1 MTKKKAKSPILPSNL
16 KDPTGADRLER
27 GAMSEFARR
36 MKRIGK
42 AYNDILDRIPVSP
55 SVNQR
60 YTFDLDSTQL
70 SMLLSNASLLVDEI
84 LGADSETGFWFWTE
98 YVNPAYQRG
107 TAQEFANLSQQSAVY
122 AAGQESVSTVLLS
135 EPYRRRLILVRART
149 FEEMKNLS
157 ATVKADM
164 ARILT
169 DGLGRGQNPLEIAK
183 RITEQT
189 GIESRRA
196 NRIARTEITTAL
208 RRGRWD
214 ESDEATEQYGIIT
227 RQLHLSA
234 LSATTRQTHALR
246 HGKLYTTEEVR
257 EWYSINGNAINCKCT
272 QVSVLVDEA
281 GNPLY
286 PNVID
291 MARKR
296 LEKAKQSGLVPN
308 HSHCG
313 CGRKHAA

>member
-1 MTKKKAKSPILPSNL
+1 MTKKKAKSPILPGNL

-42 AYNDILDRIPVSP
+42 AYKGILDRIPASP

-84 LGADSETGFWFWTE
+84 LGADNETGFWFWAD

-122 AAGQESVSTVLLS
+122 AAGQESVSTILLS

-157 ATVKADM
+157 ASVKADM

-183 RITEQT
+183 RLTEQT

-208 RRGRWD
+208 RRARLD
-214 ESDEATEQYGIIT
+214 EDDEARERYGIRTKQMHI
-227 RQLHLSA
+227 SA
-234 LSATTRQTHALR
+234 LSPTTRSTHAAR
-246 HGKLYTTEEVR
+246 HAHLYAAEEQR
-257 EWYSINGNAINCKCT
+257 EWWAKDANGVNCKCST
-272 QVSVLVDEA
+272 IAVMVDES
-281 GNPLY
+281 GKPLSDTI
-286 PNVID
+286 ID
-291 MARKR
+291 KAQKTFNTMKARGYQW
-296 LEKAKQSGLVPN
+296 AKG
-308 HSHCG
+308 
-313 CGRKHAA
+313 

>member
-1 MTKKKAKSPILPSNL
+1 
-16 KDPTGADRLER
+16 
-27 GAMSEFARR
+27 
-36 MKRIGK
+36 
-42 AYNDILDRIPVSP
+42 
-55 SVNQR
+55 
-60 YTFDLDSTQL
+60 
-70 SMLLSNASLLVDEI
+70 
-84 LGADSETGFWFWTE
+84 
-98 YVNPAYQRG
+98 
-107 TAQEFANLSQQSAVY
+107 
-122 AAGQESVSTVLLS
+122 
-135 EPYRRRLILVRART
+135 RRRLILVRART
-149 FEEMKNLS
+149 FEEMKNFS

-214 ESDEATEQYGIIT
+214 ESDEATEQYGILT

-234 LSATTRQTHALR
+234 LSTTTRQSHALR
-246 HGKLYTTEEVR
+246 HGKLYTTEDVR

-286 PNVID
+286 PNVIN
-291 MARKR
+291 MARKG
-296 LEKAKQSGLVPN
+296 LEKAKQAGLVPN
-308 HSHCG
+308 YSHCG

>member
-1 MTKKKAKSPILPSNL
+1 MTKKKKAKSPILPGNL

-27 GAMSEFARR
+27 GAMNEFARR

-42 AYNDILDRIPVSP
+42 AYKDILDRIPASP

-84 LGADSETGFWFWTE
+84 LGADNETGFWFWAD

-122 AAGQESVSTVLLS
+122 AAGQESISTILLS

-208 RRGRWD
+208 RRGRLD
-214 ESDEATEQYGIIT
+214 EDDEAREQYGIRTKQMHI
-227 RQLHLSA
+227 SA
-234 LSATTRQTHALR
+234 LSPTTRSTHAAR
-246 HGKLYTTEEVR
+246 HAHLYTAEEQR
-257 EWYSINGNAINCKCT
+257 EWWAKDANSVNCKCST
-272 QVSVLVDEA
+272 IAVLVDEN
-281 GNPLY
+281 GKPLSDTI
-286 PNVID
+286 ID
-291 MARKR
+291 KAQKTFNIMKARGYQW
-296 LEKAKQSGLVPN
+296 AKG
-308 HSHCG
+308 
-313 CGRKHAA
+313 